1 MAETITITSNPDGS
15 YTVTGTEDG
24 SEAADQPLD
33 ATAATVDEVLQ
44 LVRAELGDDGAGP
57 KAAWDAEAAQRD
69 PTGQR
74 VPPGSGV
81 PAMSM

>member
-24 SEAADQPLD
+24 SEAADQPLN

-44 LVRAELGDDGAGP
+44 LVRAELGDHEGS

-74 VPPGSGV
+74 VPPGGGM